1 VRSGEFWTK
10 SDDDAPSTS
19 VVNTPAKDPVD
30 ERDENRDGKVSAGE
44 RLRFWSRVWRA
55 TPRTVRKGVVFVLG
69 GTLVVLGMLLV
80 VLPGP
85 FTLPLVL
92 AGLALL
98 ATEFA
103 WARRLLVHGRGK
115 LSGAANTLKRALGRT
130 RGR

>member
-1 VRSGEFWTK
+1 
-10 SDDDAPSTS
+10 
-19 VVNTPAKDPVD
+19 VNTPAEGPVD

-44 RLRFWSRVWRA
+44 RLRFWSRIWRA
-55 TPRTVRKGVVFVLG
+55 APGPLRKSIVFVLG

-92 AGLALL
+92 AGLAIL

-103 WARRLLVHGRGK
+103 WARRLLAHGKGK
-115 LSGAANTLKRALGRT
+115 LSGVRHSLKRTLGRA
-130 RGR
+130 RDK